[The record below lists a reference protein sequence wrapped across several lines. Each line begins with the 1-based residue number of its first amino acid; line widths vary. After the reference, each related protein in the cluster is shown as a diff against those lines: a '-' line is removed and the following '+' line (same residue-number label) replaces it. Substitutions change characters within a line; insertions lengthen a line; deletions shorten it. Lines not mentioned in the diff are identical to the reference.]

1 MPEVSVIIPS
11 YNHAAYLRD
20 CIQSILNQSFQDFE
34 IILIDDGSTDNSVEL
49 AKEIA
54 SSEPRLS
61 VFQNEINL
69 GTYGTQARGLELVQ
83 SPFVAIMNSDD
94 LWAPEKLLLQVNL
107 LNEHPGMPLCYVLG
121 WMVDKEG
128 NPITS
133 DDVHADWP
141 TSEIQDPLPYLLYE
155 NRILASGVLWRKE
168 CVRFET
174 TCRYSGDWLALLEA
188 SIKSPTLCINQ
199 RLTFWRQ
206 HETNSYLFSHKQAL
220 EEIRVRQAIQD
231 QWQSWD
237 LARFDQSLIRRGL
250 AQNLINLSAMYAYF
264 YDIAQVRKSLRKIWK
279 INLNRKQVAKRYLGS
294 YLPMEKFRKHV
305 FPTSQPEQNPHSFK
319 EMLGEI
325 APLSIKN

>member
-20 CIQSILNQSFQDFE
+20 CIQSILGQSFQDFE
-34 IILIDDGSTDNSVEL
+34 IILIDDGSTDNSMEL

-54 SSEPRLS
+54 NSESRLS
-61 VFQNEINL
+61 VYQNENNL
-69 GTYGTQARGLELVQ
+69 GTYGTQARGLELAK

-94 LWAPEKLLLQVNL
+94 LWAPEKLELQVNL
-107 LNEHPGMPLCYVLG
+107 LQQHPDMPLCYVLG
-121 WMVDKEG
+121 WMVDKDG
-128 NPITS
+128 NPIKN

-141 TSEIQDPLPYLLYE
+141 ITEVQEPLPYLLYE

-188 SIKSPTLCINQ
+188 SIKSPVLCVNQ

-237 LARFDQSLIRRGL
+237 LSRFDQSLIRKGL
-250 AQNLINLSAMYAYF
+250 AQNLVNLSAMYSYF
-264 YDIAQVRKSLRKIWK
+264 YDIAQVRKSLRESWK
-279 INLNRKQVAKRYLGS
+279 INPNRKQVAKRYLGS

-305 FPTSQPEQNPHSFK
+305 FPTSQPEKNPESFK
-319 EMLGEI
+319 KMLSEI
-325 APLSIKN
+325 APLAIKN